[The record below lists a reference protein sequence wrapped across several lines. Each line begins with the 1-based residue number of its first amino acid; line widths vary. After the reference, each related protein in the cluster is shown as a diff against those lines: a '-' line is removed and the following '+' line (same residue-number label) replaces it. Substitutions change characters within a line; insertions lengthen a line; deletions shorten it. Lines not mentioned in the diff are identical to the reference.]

1 MKFAFL
7 ILEPKRNDASKM
19 VRHVLCSPSDEDRD
33 EWINALLFYVA
44 LEASP
49 TSGPQAQT
57 DKPTSRGKRLQRRG
71 TDHET
76 TTHSDPTSP
85 TSQYENPQN
94 DSEIL
99 GIRYDQMAVGK
110 RPIVGR
116 GENKRQ
122 SSWCQDDPP
131 RAVDSRQARS
141 PDTRPTVPTVPVRSP
156 YRSAI
161 SSPMNGAPIT
171 DDAAWNSAQRE
182 EERRREEKRAKKR
195 SVWGFL
201 GRDTR
206 GRSTPEDIQATAPPP
221 PALLQHGLFG
231 IPLRDAVEITREM
244 GMVINVPSVVYRCV
258 EYLEHMDAAKEE
270 GIYRLSGSNSA
281 IRMLKDRFNSGRP
294 PYNYILI
301 CRRRY

>member
-19 VRHVLCSPSDEDRD
+19 VRHVLCSQSDEDRD
-33 EWINALLFYVA
+33 EWIQALLFYVA

-49 TSGPQAQT
+49 ISGPQTQAE
-57 DKPTSRGKRLQRRG
+57 KPASRGKRLQRRG
-71 TDHET
+71 TDQET
-76 TTHSDPTSP
+76 VTHSDPTSP
-85 TSQYENPQN
+85 TSLLDTPQN
-94 DSEIL
+94 DADII
-99 GIRYDQMAVGK
+99 GIRYDQMAAGK
-110 RPIVGR
+110 RPTVGP

-122 SSWCQDDPP
+122 SSWSQDDPP
-131 RAVDSRQARS
+131 RGVESRRARS
-141 PDTRPTVPTVPVRSP
+141 PDPRPIVPLVPVRSP
-156 YRSAI
+156 YRGAI
-161 SSPMNGAPIT
+161 SGPMNGAPIT

-201 GRDTR
+201 SKETK

-231 IPLRDAVEITREM
+231 IPLREAVEITREM
-244 GMVINVPSVVYRCV
+244 GMGINIPSVVYRCV

-281 IRMLKDRFNSGRP
+281 IRMLKDRFNSGYP
-294 PYNYILI
+294 F
-301 CRRRY
+301 CK

>member
-1 MKFAFL
+1 MKYAFL

-19 VRHVLCSPSDEDRD
+19 VRHVLCSQSDEDRD
-33 EWINALLFYVA
+33 EWISALLFYVA

-49 TSGPQAQT
+49 ISGPPSQS
-57 DKPTSRGKRLQRRG
+57 DKPTSRGKRLTRRT

-76 TTHSDPTSP
+76 VSHSDPTSP
-85 TSQYENPQN
+85 ISQHDTPQN
-94 DSEIL
+94 DGETI
-99 GIRYDQMAVGK
+99 GIRYDQVAAGK
-110 RPIVGR
+110 RPVVGP

-122 SSWCQDDPP
+122 SSWSQDDPP
-131 RAVDSRQARS
+131 RAVDPRRALS
-141 PDTRPTVPTVPVRSP
+141 PETRPAVPTVPVRSP
-156 YRSAI
+156 YRGAI
-161 SSPMNGAPIT
+161 SGPMNGAPIT
-171 DDAAWNSAQRE
+171 DDTAWNSAQRE

-201 GRDTR
+201 SKDTR
-206 GRSTPEDIQATAPPP
+206 GRSTPENIQATAPPP

-244 GMVINVPSVVYRCV
+244 GMGINVPSVVYRCV

-281 IRMLKDRFNSGRP
+281 IRMLKDRFNSGYP
-294 PYNYILI
+294 HTQSMLI
-301 CRRRY
+301 GRGRC

>member
-1 MKFAFL
+1 
-7 ILEPKRNDASKM
+7 M
-19 VRHVLCSPSDEDRD
+19 VRHVLCSQSDEDRD

-44 LEASP
+44 LEPSP
-49 TSGPQAQT
+49 ITGPQSLS
-57 DKPTSRGKRLQRRG
+57 DKPGIRGKRLHHRT

-76 TTHSDPTSP
+76 ASHSDPASP
-85 TSQYENPQN
+85 TLQQDSSQNEG
-94 DSEIL
+94 ETI
-99 GIRYDQMAVGK
+99 GIRYDQMATGK
-110 RPIVGR
+110 RPTVGP

-122 SSWCQDDPP
+122 SSWSQDDPP
-131 RAVDSRQARS
+131 RASDSRRALS
-141 PDTRPTVPTVPVRSP
+141 PESRPAVPAVPVRSP
-156 YRSAI
+156 YRGAI
-161 SSPMNGAPIT
+161 SGPMNGAPIT

-201 GRDTR
+201 SKETR

-221 PALLQHGLFG
+221 PQLLQHGLFG

-244 GMVINVPSVVYRCV
+244 GMGINVPSVVYRCV

-281 IRMLKDRFNSGRP
+281 IRLLKDRFNSGYP
-294 PYNYILI
+294 GLLSMLI
-301 CRRRY
+301 GRRRC